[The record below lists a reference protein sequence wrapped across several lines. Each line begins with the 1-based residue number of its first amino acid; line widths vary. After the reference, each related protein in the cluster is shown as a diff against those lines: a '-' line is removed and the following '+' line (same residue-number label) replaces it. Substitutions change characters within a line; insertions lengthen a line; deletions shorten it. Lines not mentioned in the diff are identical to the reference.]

1 MTEAEVRR
9 SGRRAL
15 MAKIAME
22 DVSRA
27 FEKGETEGFMKVLVD
42 AESKQILGASFLGT
56 SGDEAI
62 HCVLDTMYAK
72 APYTVLTHAV
82 HIHPTVSALIPTL
95 LGGLAPLAE

>member
-1 MTEAEVRR
+1 
-9 SGRRAL
+9 
-15 MAKIAME
+15 ME

-27 FEKGETEGFMKVLVD
+27 FEKGETDGFMKVLVD

-72 APYTVLTHAV
+72 APYTVLQRAV
-82 HIHPTVSALIPTL
+82 HIHPTVAEFIPTL
-95 LGGLAPLAE
+95 LGGLAPLAEQPG